1 MTLSNSEKKV
11 WMTPTVDEAPVQ
23 MTESGWFNTKIE
35 TFILSNDSKAG
46 DKDPGSPS

>member
-1 MTLSNSEKKV
+1 MTLSNHGKKV

-23 MTESGWFNTKIE
+23 MTESGFISTTFE
-35 TFILSNDSKAG
+35 TFIVFNDSKAG